1 MLQASQQNGYSQYQ
15 AGRAGQ
21 DGEEDDNSVAGVTAA
36 GKQQQKENKAL
47 RKVPTSNLCEPGAGE
62 RHKNEL
68 SEYRQASRISSKQPA
83 TVSLY
88 K

>member
-36 GKQQQKENKAL
+36 GKHQKEIKAL
-47 RKVPTSNLCEPGAGE
+47 RKVPTSDLCEPGAGE